1 MKIWNFQF
9 PICLETVI
17 TGVRLV
23 TEYDNDFLTFPLKSV
38 EGSSNKY
45 PDITIGQV
53 HGRAKTIQ
61 KKS

>member
-1 MKIWNFQF
+1 MLKS
-9 PICLETVI
+9 PI
-17 TGVRLV
+17 RFA

-45 PDITIGQV
+45 PDITIDQV

-61 KKS
+61 KKMLS